1 MKGAK
6 MPVGKNINLKDKLIK
21 KTTSEVSNKSNKSKV
36 SNTRNTNI
44 ARKAGMPSPNTKTDT
59 YKTRKMTFYIKGELL
74 QKLYNFAFW
83 DRHSLT
89 EAFNIVVK
97 DGLKGKDIK
106 QRPKV

>member
-1 MKGAK
+1 

-21 KTTSEVSNKSNKSKV
+21 KTTSKVSNKSKV

-44 ARKAGMPSPNTKTDT
+44 TRKAGMPSSNAKTDT

-74 QKLYNFAFW
+74 QKIYNLAYW

-89 EAFNIVVK
+89 EAFNIVVR
-97 DGLKGKDIK
+97 DGLKGKNVK
-106 QRPKV
+106 QKN

>member
-1 MKGAK
+1 
-6 MPVGKNINLKDKLIK
+6 MPVGKNINLRDKLIK
-21 KTTSEVSNKSNKSKV
+21 KTTSKVSNISSKSKV

-44 ARKAGMPSPNTKTDT
+44 TRKAGMPSPNAKTDT

-74 QKLYNFAFW
+74 QKLYNFAYW

-89 EAFNIVVK
+89 EAFNIVVR
-97 DGLKGKDIK
+97 DGLKSKDVK